1 VPFSV
6 TNPESIDHTQQTI
19 SRIQQTFPPEE
30 VDVQQDPLAQT
41 DPSMPPVRATPPL
54 SSFTDDAQA
63 RQQIYETRLFS
74 DVLVRHLARYARQQM
89 MLGVMPTD
97 DMFQRES
104 RRVLY
109 NEADDDWNQTVAD
122 DPEWMRQFREQAGFG
137 GGS

>member
-1 VPFSV
+1 
-6 TNPESIDHTQQTI
+6 
-19 SRIQQTFPPEE
+19 
-30 VDVQQDPLAQT
+30 
-41 DPSMPPVRATPPL
+41 
-54 SSFTDDAQA
+54 
-63 RQQIYETRLFS
+63 
-74 DVLVRHLARYARQQM
+74 M